1 MVRINCCV
9 SHHKKASV
17 VFCFLI
23 KLKALSKRDMTAMS
37 SVWTSVYQ
45 PVMWLEREKTADWLL
60 VNAELMTKLADR
72 KEKSF
77 VNEVGH

>member
-23 KLKALSKRDMTAMS
+23 KIKALSKRDLS

-60 VNAELMTKLADR
+60 VNADLYDKAGGR

-77 VNEVGH
+77 VSEVGH

>member
-9 SHHKKASV
+9 SHHKKASA

-23 KLKALSKRDMTAMS
+23 KIKALSKRDLS

-45 PVMWLEREKTADWLL
+45 PVMWLQREKTADWLL
-60 VNAELMTKLADR
+60 VNADLMTKLAA
-72 KEKSF
+72 EKKKALS
-77 VNEVGH
+77 VVIRLET

>member
-23 KLKALSKRDMTAMS
+23 KIKALSKRDLS
-37 SVWTSVYQ
+37 SVWTSVTQ

-60 VNAELMTKLADR
+60 VNADLMTKLAA
-72 KEKSF
+72 EKKKALS
-77 VNEVGH
+77 VRLDW

>member
-23 KLKALSKRDMTAMS
+23 KIKALSKRDLS

-60 VNAELMTKLADR
+60 VNADLMTKLA
-72 KEKSF
+72 EKKKALIRL
-77 VNEVGH
+77 VT

>member
-23 KLKALSKRDMTAMS
+23 KIKALSKRDLS

-60 VNAELMTKLADR
+60 LVNADLYDKAGAR

-77 VNEVGH
+77 FSEVGD

>member
-23 KLKALSKRDMTAMS
+23 KIKALSKRDLS

-60 VNAELMTKLADR
+60 VNAELMTKLAGR

-77 VNEVGH
+77 VSEAGH